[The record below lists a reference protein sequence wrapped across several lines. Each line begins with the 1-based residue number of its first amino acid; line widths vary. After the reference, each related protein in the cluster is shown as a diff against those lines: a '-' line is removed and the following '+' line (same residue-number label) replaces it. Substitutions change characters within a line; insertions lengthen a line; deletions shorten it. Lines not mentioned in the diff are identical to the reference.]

1 MNIIGEIEV
10 CTDCMLTD
18 QQGGD
23 YDNTP
28 EQGQPE
34 PWALMSGRYNAG
46 QLVMGTEHHNESC
59 HLNPENTENTDYM
72 SYYDQS
78 RECGHDDFS
87 SARCEGCGTYLAGE
101 RFSYV
106 IFDS

>member
-1 MNIIGEIEV
+1 MNRIIGEISV
-10 CTDCMLTD
+10 CMDCMLTD

-23 YDNTP
+23 YDNAP
-28 EQGQPE
+28 QQGQPE

-46 QLVMGTEHHNESC
+46 QLVMGTENHNESE
-59 HLNPENTENTDYM
+59 ENCECD
-72 SYYDQS
+72 
-78 RECGHDDFS
+78 RETFS
-87 SARCEGCGTYLAGE
+87 SARCGGCGTYLAGE

>member
-1 MNIIGEIEV
+1 MNRIIGEISV
-10 CTDCMLTD
+10 CMDCMLTD

-23 YDNTP
+23 YDNAP
-28 EQGQPE
+28 QQGQPE

-46 QLVMGTEHHNESC
+46 QLVMGTENHNESC
-59 HLNPENTENTDYM
+59 HLNPENTDDMSEENCECD
-72 SYYDQS
+72 
-78 RECGHDDFS
+78 RETFS
-87 SARCEGCGTYLAGE
+87 SARCGGCGTYLAGE